1 MYYGT
6 EENEKRT
13 FSGDDVSWDT
23 SGIVV
28 SYKGGVQYAK
38 LRIGNEAGGYQV
50 INVPITIEDRT
61 ISAIDLSMIRDKY
74 EFDPYLEDVG
84 DSKFYPTN
92 PYGATKTAIV
102 VFSAQTAQAYP
113 MTWDLSG
120 LEQSYKGGTS
130 TVYARVGSDEA
141 GWQMVPFTVVVKERI
156 IDKMQIEAFVFDPY
170 DSSVDPLVVDGEDSP
185 YPTSAIAVFKDDSTH
200 RFSNLK
206 WDISEVYKIWN
217 YKGGEGFV
225 VVKFGNEYGGY
236 QTYKV
241 PVKVEC
247 REIATVDIN
256 EGNIITFDPY
266 GGIDPRLE
274 ENYYKKVN
282 VTFTGGEKGVVDV
295 IWDLSNVINNYRG
308 YKGGEHSVSIRV
320 GNSVCGYQNIGGI
333 TVKILNREIVR
344 EIIGSSIG
352 TQKIDVYADIDLATT
367 VTVTFSDGS
376 QRTMP
381 VTWINEKYRTDIN
394 APDFP
399 NWNEEKNIDEQTDF
413 TADARIGDSIGGYQ
427 IVPGVPVRV
436 YKRVAQKLF
445 IDNVQWSKT
454 EDGKMVIDYANHYFV
469 FDPYDG
475 KMELPST
482 VQIFFDDGTDPYM
495 KAVWDTSNV
504 KMDLAGGV
512 YGGFNSETT
521 GAILRLG
528 NARTGHIEIE
538 FMVVV
543 KNREVVVKGSDTAHP
558 VAQIF
563 TYDTTT
569 GEKGELLSSIVNDPY
584 LGSGFPN
591 TVYLEF
597 KSTGIPAL
605 TRSEGMAKTIGN
617 WNIEYVLDAD
627 GNNVPVRASIK
638 LGSAKAGYEIYYFDV
653 TTVYRK
659 ITVPDDVVVE
669 VNPYQVSLPATLTV
683 NVGGAVKYNSATGKY
698 EALPVSVCGCES
710 CVGYCGTVD
719 PVTGELTLND
729 DNCTCAKCKSY
740 LVTLKADWSKTTID
754 YSYPVVNQLEGNYM
768 VVAER
773 VSIGNRNCGYQECNV
788 KVVVL
793 NKRVQSI
800 SVEEFDI
807 DPYDYR
813 TLPSSTNVTFLD
825 NTSGEL
831 PLAANIASAVKDA
844 SNTNTSFYQGGKYTV
859 KAYLGD
865 RVGGY
870 QEFNITLNVKDRT
883 IAKLEIDGAVVAGEE
898 DATMDIKP
906 YADGGVT
913 KRPDKMITAIFTDG
927 SKAELKA
934 LWNSI
939 HIEYTFEG
947 GYQEAL
953 VLLVG
958 NAEGGYQKV
967 PVNVRNL
974 KAVATSATA
983 EDGFLYNTF
992 MERSGLPDK
1001 VVVTF
1006 TEDSYLS
1013 VMTLAVVEW
1022 AESGVID
1029 DETRTYVTM
1038 AKIGDDVAGYQW
1050 VQVVLP
1056 LAEIELR
1063 AVLGAKYE
1071 IDAYD
1076 DLAFSEDGRLLSAS
1090 GGYFTVSGQIG
1101 EELTQ
1106 SLYVKLLE
1114 TPVYTF
1120 EGAEGENALFIKI
1133 AVGNALTGYF
1143 SETSTGEEIKLTLTV
1158 KPRVVRALIAP
1169 DGETELKEYF
1179 TGLKLDPYDMPNIVT
1194 GGKIAA
1200 LIDGGAVVDIDIFSV
1215 SYKKAGDSDYKNYV
1229 SFTGGSYDMKI
1240 VVGNALHGTQEKIY
1254 SITVAPKIIA
1264 SVDELTDKVVDPYEY
1279 RLPKEVNVTFT
1290 DGGRA
1295 KLSVVYR
1302 TLNEAGKKVPFGDE
1316 NIVYSGGSFDVYAI
1330 FDLHG
1335 FQQEYLFKLVVNQS
1349 FVDSI
1354 GPGMLIEID
1363 QLDGTLTLLDEIEL
1377 IISGE
1382 SVRKS
1387 ADKGDW
1393 TITSGADGKY
1403 HITLPEGGDPGSW
1416 DLSEVDLGYM
1426 GGTYYAYY
1434 RYGNAAAGYQLVQVP
1449 VVVSEKVIDYD
1460 KLQYV
1465 ASSSAGSMT
1474 LASFGNPREITAA
1487 VGEYFELPTDL
1498 WVVFK
1503 DGTRMQK
1510 HVEWDGSKVD
1520 LTRTGR
1526 YEITTTVLEQTITA
1540 YLTITES
1547 RKVMGDDVLD
1557 VVVASRGG
1565 VYSLPTTIRQNI
1577 YLRTTSGSYNLAPE
1591 PAPAKAI
1598 VWDRKPS
1605 TAVEDKYYLV
1615 GTVSNGTF
1623 SWTRTIT
1630 LYVYSTYVSYVVSTG
1645 ESRALGT
1652 AAGATEATVEV
1663 DAILSP
1669 ASLPEINVMVYEGEA
1684 ATMRRTAARW
1694 YYVNGEGERLELSA
1708 IDTTIAGAKYV
1719 LVGVIVDRAGNEI
1732 TYASGEALRFTITI
1746 DENVDLKEKYHV
1758 EEGANV
1764 YSYQDED
1771 LTHVKLTVDRGV
1783 SITAIEYFDEKG
1795 SRVAG
1800 VTYVNGEV
1808 PPLAENTYPVDAGV
1822 YTARVTL
1829 SGYGKEERVEV
1840 AYIVK
1845 QKEIAAN
1852 EIVVI
1857 NLKQAYK
1864 EDATYV
1870 VSYGTKYG
1878 VPLEAT
1884 YEVLE
1889 GEGAKLR
1896 DGIPAAVGK
1905 YLVTIRVVSKNYKN
1919 AVDENGEEMLR
1930 TAILEV
1936 VNYYTVTFK
1945 KGENVIGSERVEEG
1959 DTVKSP
1965 QEMGDGFLYWYEE
1978 GGDDSESFNLNR
1990 AITKNYV
1997 LVAKYQSE

>member
-1 MYYGT
+1 MNGLYPPAASVDSGGNETLTADALRVKLTHNTHYTDKNAVLVTDQKRNIVIQLSRDDSEGKFPHSLRGTVFDVMTDFTETPGLTDIAQNAVEIYSENYLAIADLLKNIAQMFVGHIDRISVYYVDGNLKLRVGFKISIFGLSLLTWDENDGLDFTLNVYHMDISDMMSGKAKKSKYDEPDEIKSDGGDDETITLEDIEAAKEHPVTKVTLNLGYGHIDDTTGTTMEKSKQDTAEGLAGENPATVSNLRIDFDALVIREFTQMLNSAALSLGKSHSTVASRATYGTYQMMLGMIKDAIKGLIKKLGDNTVVNALASVAGSAAAALADNVLGDQVIHLLAKLLPFVEPAKGDSCYLMVEFDTNNKGSGKVLIRKALFRACNAKTGEYSQIVLTNAGIRLGVVDETRVTIEFNGKTERTLTDVFNVDLDGNGVADYLQDLPKEASVYYKPGTTNADDKPDDVSIVWTDSTFVIDPTGGVTTPIARPKDGSDKIATSYNIIGTILNYNKYVPLNVPYSAVRLVKYATVAGETTPLIKGEHIELPMRITPDMVKTLDTYLPKVVMVYMTDGYGENGLYYTFDGREEGGNVVKWDYSGVSDSYDGGSYILNLTFGDGNTKNYHIAVPIEVIPQKLSAINAFAYSDDENSKIIGNSLTYEAGEKPTLPDRVYAEFGTLGSKLYEIRWVESGFTSKYAGATYYTSAYIGNSEIGYHLYENIPIVFKSKVIAGYKFVWQTEDGYTEEGQDLVFDPYEINEKDGKPAALSLHSYPRYVKFCFEGNVDATGAPIYEDDYSIVEWNVENVVNNYTGNSSSYAIFRYGDENIGYQYVKVLVTIKEMIFTSSMLKNSEMKIITDVDPMYLYVDREKGENRVMVVGLGSSKVYNYDPTDLKNYPTSVTVYYGT

-170 DSSVDPLVVDGEDSP
+170 DSSVDPLVVDSEDSP

-482 VQIFFDDGTDPYM
+482 VQIFFDDGTDTYM

-504 KMDLAGGV
+504 KMDLVGGV
-512 YGGFNSETT
+512 YGGFNSETK

-754 YSYPVVNQLEGNYM
+754 YSYPVVNQLEGNYS

-898 DATMDIKP
+898 DATMNIKP

-1006 TEDSYLS
+1006 TEDS
-1013 VMTLAVVEW
+1013 
-1022 AESGVID
+1022 
-1029 DETRTYVTM
+1029 
-1038 AKIGDDVAGYQW
+1038 
-1050 VQVVLP
+1050 
-1056 LAEIELR
+1056 
-1063 AVLGAKYE
+1063 
-1071 IDAYD
+1071 
-1076 DLAFSEDGRLLSAS
+1076 
-1090 GGYFTVSGQIG
+1090 
-1101 EELTQ
+1101 
-1106 SLYVKLLE
+1106 
-1114 TPVYTF
+1114 
-1120 EGAEGENALFIKI
+1120 
-1133 AVGNALTGYF
+1133 
-1143 SETSTGEEIKLTLTV
+1143 
-1158 KPRVVRALIAP
+1158 
-1169 DGETELKEYF
+1169 
-1179 TGLKLDPYDMPNIVT
+1179 
-1194 GGKIAA
+1194 
-1200 LIDGGAVVDIDIFSV
+1200 
-1215 SYKKAGDSDYKNYV
+1215 
-1229 SFTGGSYDMKI
+1229 
-1240 VVGNALHGTQEKIY
+1240 
-1254 SITVAPKIIA
+1254 
-1264 SVDELTDKVVDPYEY
+1264 
-1279 RLPKEVNVTFT
+1279 
-1290 DGGRA
+1290 
-1295 KLSVVYR
+1295 
-1302 TLNEAGKKVPFGDE
+1302 
-1316 NIVYSGGSFDVYAI
+1316 
-1330 FDLHG
+1330 
-1335 FQQEYLFKLVVNQS
+1335 
-1349 FVDSI
+1349 
-1354 GPGMLIEID
+1354 
-1363 QLDGTLTLLDEIEL
+1363 
-1377 IISGE
+1377 
-1382 SVRKS
+1382 
-1387 ADKGDW
+1387 
-1393 TITSGADGKY
+1393 
-1403 HITLPEGGDPGSW
+1403 
-1416 DLSEVDLGYM
+1416 
-1426 GGTYYAYY
+1426 
-1434 RYGNAAAGYQLVQVP
+1434 
-1449 VVVSEKVIDYD
+1449 
-1460 KLQYV
+1460 
-1465 ASSSAGSMT
+1465 
-1474 LASFGNPREITAA
+1474 
-1487 VGEYFELPTDL
+1487 
-1498 WVVFK
+1498 
-1503 DGTRMQK
+1503 
-1510 HVEWDGSKVD
+1510 
-1520 LTRTGR
+1520 
-1526 YEITTTVLEQTITA
+1526 
-1540 YLTITES
+1540 
-1547 RKVMGDDVLD
+1547 
-1557 VVVASRGG
+1557 
-1565 VYSLPTTIRQNI
+1565 
-1577 YLRTTSGSYNLAPE
+1577 
-1591 PAPAKAI
+1591 
-1598 VWDRKPS
+1598 
-1605 TAVEDKYYLV
+1605 
-1615 GTVSNGTF
+1615 
-1623 SWTRTIT
+1623 
-1630 LYVYSTYVSYVVSTG
+1630 
-1645 ESRALGT
+1645 
-1652 AAGATEATVEV
+1652 
-1663 DAILSP
+1663 
-1669 ASLPEINVMVYEGEA
+1669 
-1684 ATMRRTAARW
+1684 
-1694 YYVNGEGERLELSA
+1694 
-1708 IDTTIAGAKYV
+1708 
-1719 LVGVIVDRAGNEI
+1719 
-1732 TYASGEALRFTITI
+1732 
-1746 DENVDLKEKYHV
+1746 
-1758 EEGANV
+1758 
-1764 YSYQDED
+1764 
-1771 LTHVKLTVDRGV
+1771 
-1783 SITAIEYFDEKG
+1783 
-1795 SRVAG
+1795 
-1800 VTYVNGEV
+1800 
-1808 PPLAENTYPVDAGV
+1808 
-1822 YTARVTL
+1822 
-1829 SGYGKEERVEV
+1829 
-1840 AYIVK
+1840 
-1845 QKEIAAN
+1845 
-1852 EIVVI
+1852 
-1857 NLKQAYK
+1857 
-1864 EDATYV
+1864 
-1870 VSYGTKYG
+1870 
-1878 VPLEAT
+1878 
-1884 YEVLE
+1884 
-1889 GEGAKLR
+1889 
-1896 DGIPAAVGK
+1896 
-1905 YLVTIRVVSKNYKN
+1905 
-1919 AVDENGEEMLR
+1919 
-1930 TAILEV
+1930 
-1936 VNYYTVTFK
+1936 
-1945 KGENVIGSERVEEG
+1945 
-1959 DTVKSP
+1959 
-1965 QEMGDGFLYWYEE
+1965 
-1978 GGDDSESFNLNR
+1978 
-1990 AITKNYV
+1990 
-1997 LVAKYQSE
+1997 